1 MSQTVGLLYRMCN
14 DCFLVLKW
22 HHDLNRRISEDDV
35 QLLDAVMDDNRLNK
49 SLKSGL
55 LTRLKNKWA
64 LQKEK
69 KTLHANYVAFPK

>member
-1 MSQTVGLLYRMCN
+1 MSQTVGRLYRMHN
-14 DCFLVLKW
+14 DCFLVFEW

-64 LQKEK
+64 LQMEK
-69 KTLHANYVAFPK
+69 KLHANYVAFPK

>member
-1 MSQTVGLLYRMCN
+1 MSQTVGLLHRMCN
-14 DCFLVLKW
+14 DCFLVFKW

-55 LTRLKNKWA
+55 LTRVKNKWA
-64 LQKEK
+64 
-69 KTLHANYVAFPK
+69 